1 MTPQGLVIMVVVVV
15 GIVCAFVYDKKKA
28 DKIREDYDKRFDGK
42 HVCDFS
48 NIYYNGFIAE
58 NTLVLKERVKGY
70 LLVDLKKVKT
80 IRRNTSLVNGVQ
92 TTYVAFCD
100 ENGKKVDDSS
110 KIKPMSPNAA
120 EELINEVIKHADWIT
135 LA

>member
-28 DKIREDYDKRFDGK
+28 DKIRGDYDKRFDGK

-58 NTLVLKERVKGY
+58 DTLVLKDRVKGY
-70 LLVDLKKVKT
+70 LLVDLKKVKM
-80 IRRNTSLVNGVQ
+80 IEKRSANLNGASVI
-92 TTYVAFCD
+92 YVLFAD

-110 KIKPMSPNAA
+110 KIKPMSPDAA
-120 EELINEVIKHADWIT
+120 DELITNVIKYADWIN
-135 LA
+135 LV